1 MKAITIRQPWAS
13 LIAFGDKIYETRSWS
28 TKYRGPVAI
37 HAGKTLDKDAF
48 RYLITPLATM
58 EQLQKCGITP
68 YTVDDLPYGAVIA
81 MADLVNV
88 WRIVQNPGLD
98 VDVAKHIPIGAES
111 LSTDKHAPDF
121 GDYFVPT
128 EKEMALGHWIPGNY
142 AWELRNVRVLSKPI
156 PAKGKQSLWEWEPP
170 HICGFCDYWEPF
182 NGVCCNGDSENC
194 ADFTYSDYGCNCM
207 EPKK

>member
-37 HAGKTLDKDAF
+37 HAGKNLDKDAF

-81 MADLVNV
+81 MADLVEV
-88 WRIVQNPGLD
+88 WQILHRAGDIIAV
-98 VDVAKHIPIGAES
+98 
-111 LSTDKHAPDF
+111 STSG
-121 GDYFVPT
+121 GDSVFMPT
-128 EKEMALGHWIPGNY
+128 EKEKAFGHWGNGNY

-182 NGVCCNGDSENC
+182 QGVCFNGDSENC

>member
-37 HAGKTLDKDAF
+37 HAGKNLDKDAF

-81 MADLVNV
+81 MADLVEV
-88 WRIVQNPGLD
+88 WQILHRAGD
-98 VDVAKHIPIGAES
+98 TVAV
-111 LSTDKHAPDF
+111 STSG
-121 GDYFVPT
+121 GDSAFMPT
-128 EKEMALGHWIPGNY
+128 EKEKAFGHWGNGSY
-142 AWELRNVRVLSKPI
+142 AWELRNVRVLQKPI

-170 HICGFCDYWEPF
+170 KICGFCDYWEPF
-182 NGVCCNGDSENC
+182 QGVCFNGDSEYC
-194 ADFTYSDYGCNCM
+194 ADFTYSNDGCDCM
-207 EPKK
+207 ELKK

>member
-13 LIAFGDKIYETRSWS
+13 LIAFGDKIYETRSWP
-28 TKYRGPVAI
+28 TKYRGPIAI
-37 HAGKTLDKDAF
+37 HAGKNLDKDAF

-81 MADLVNV
+81 MADLVEV
-88 WRIVQNPGLD
+88 WQILHRAGDIIAVSTSGGD
-98 VDVAKHIPIGAES
+98 S
-111 LSTDKHAPDF
+111 LF
-121 GDYFVPT
+121 MPT
-128 EKEMALGHWIPGNY
+128 EKEKAFGHWGNGSY
-142 AWELRNVRVLSKPI
+142 AWELRNIRVLSKPI

>member
-28 TKYRGPVAI
+28 TKYRGTVAI
-37 HAGKTLDKDAF
+37 HAGKNLDKDAF

-81 MADLVNV
+81 MADLVEV
-88 WRIVQNPGLD
+88 WQILHRAGDIIAVSTSGGD
-98 VDVAKHIPIGAES
+98 S
-111 LSTDKHAPDF
+111 LF
-121 GDYFVPT
+121 MPT
-128 EKEMALGHWIPGNY
+128 EKEKAFGHWGNGSY

>member
-37 HAGKTLDKDAF
+37 HAGKNLDKDAF

-81 MADLVNV
+81 MADLVEV
-88 WRIVQNPGLD
+88 WQILHRAGDIIAVSTSGGD
-98 VDVAKHIPIGAES
+98 S
-111 LSTDKHAPDF
+111 LF
-121 GDYFVPT
+121 MPT
-128 EKEMALGHWIPGNY
+128 EKEKAFGHWGNGSY

-207 EPKK
+207 EPKSTNT